1 MPGVPPAPSV
11 FSSFVGAGVTPPMYP
26 GTHHAA
32 HAPQGPHYSQHHR
45 LHPQL
50 SVLHQVNSEAAPSAF
65 HPVVSRGA
73 RRLHDVTSPDR
84 ESQRADDPGGPQMQG
99 GTPGRNLGDI
109 PTHVLPLGHSMPP
122 LGVPS
127 LGMGNPLLPGIFDRR
142 LLRVSGRAARPKKQF
157 ICKYCSRHFTKSY
170 NLLIHERTHT
180 DERPFPCDVCGKA
193 FRRQDHLRDHKY
205 IHSKEKPFKCSECG
219 KGFCQSRTLAVHK
232 ILHMEESPHKC
243 PTCGR
248 SFNQR
253 SNLKTHLLTHTDLKP
268 YKCATCSAVFR
279 RNCDL
284 RRHMLTHSIGGHL
297 PSDKDTEEGKNANHD
312 DGSASGSSSAAALS
326 ACVRREGGTDLDDD
340 EVEEEPE
347 EDDEDEEIDPGRPD
361 DAYAFYESEKVED
374 EEEVEEDLE
383 DDDDGSRIVADEPR
397 DHHHVSTL
405 HQSGLQRNDLHML
418 SSHAHTTQTN
428 TTHTHTTHEHTTPSH
443 TTHIHTTHAHTS
455 HNLSS
460 SVHNSPHAPHASLS
474 SPSSRDSVMSDH
486 HVQQPPSLSQRPT
499 SRPHAHLTP
508 LYSPAHGFYPIVGG
522 GGAGPPGPHY
532 RPSHHDLKRPIEQVL
547 GGPGPSIPPPSL
559 MGMQGHMPMGGSAM
573 GAAPRPPYPPHPPE
587 RPKKKGFMIEDIMN
601 G

>member
-1 MPGVPPAPSV
+1 MSGGSGSVPGVPPAPSV
-11 FSSFVGAGVTPPMYP
+11 FSSFVSTGVSAPMYP
-26 GTHHAA
+26 GSHHSV
-32 HAPQGPHYSQHHR
+32 HTPQGGLHYSQHHR

-65 HPVVSRGA
+65 HPVVSRGS
-73 RRLHDVTSPDR
+73 RRLHEVASPDHEAPR
-84 ESQRADDPGGPQMQG
+84 PDDPGGPQLQSG
-99 GTPGRNLGDI
+99 PSRNLADI
-109 PTHVLPLGHSMPP
+109 QGHVLPLGHSMPP
-122 LGVPS
+122 LGVPT

-268 YKCATCSAVFR
+268 YKCASCSAVFR

-297 PSDKDTEEGKNANHD
+297 PSDKDTEEGKTSTQ
-312 DGSASGSSSAAALS
+312 DGELGTSGSSSAAVGLA
-326 ACVRREGGTDLDDD
+326 ACDRREGGTDLDDD
-340 EVEEEPE
+340 EVEEEAE
-347 EDDEDEEIDPGRPD
+347 DDDEDEEIDPGRPD
-361 DAYAFYESEKVED
+361 DAYSFYESEKVED
-374 EEEVEEDLE
+374 DDEVEEELEE
-383 DDDDGSRIVADEPR
+383 DDDEGNGVHGEDQST
-397 DHHHVSTL
+397 DHHHHHVLHQQEVHRTDVHSHTTHVHSTL
-405 HQSGLQRNDLHML
+405 
-418 SSHAHTTQTN
+418 AHTTVAHN
-428 TTHTHTTHEHTTPSH
+428 TLPHKTHTTHVHT
-443 TTHIHTTHAHTS
+443 AHTS
-455 HNLSS
+455 HDQLTPLTHTSHPHTS
-460 SVHNSPHAPHASLS
+460 HNN
-474 SPSSRDSVMSDH
+474 SSRDSGILGPH
-486 HVQQPPSLSQRPT
+486 GPPPPRPPSH
-499 SRPHAHLTP
+499 PHAHL
-508 LYSPAHGFYPIVGG
+508 YSHAHGFYPMVGG
-522 GGAGPPGPHY
+522 GGSGPPVY
-532 RPSHHDLKRPIEQVL
+532 RPPHHDLKRPIEQVL
-547 GGPGPSIPPPSL
+547 GGPGPSVGPPSML
-559 MGMQGHMPMGGSAM
+559 PMQGPVHMGGSAM
-573 GAAPRPPYPPHPPE
+573 GAAPRPLYPPHPPE
-587 RPKKKGFMIEDIMN
+587 RPKKKGFMIDDIMN

>member
-1 MPGVPPAPSV
+1 MSGGSGSVPGVPPSPSV

-26 GTHHAA
+26 GSHHAA
-32 HAPQGPHYSQHHR
+32 HAAHTPPGTHYNQHHR

-50 SVLHQVNSEAAPSAF
+50 SVLHQVSSEAAPSAF

-73 RRLHDVTSPDR
+73 RRLHDVSSPDR
-84 ESQRADDPGGPQMQG
+84 DAARAEDPGGPQLQG
-99 GTPGRNLGDI
+99 GPGRQLGDL
-109 PTHVLPLGHSMPP
+109 PPHVLPPLGHSMPP

-205 IHSKEKPFKCSECG
+205 IHSKEKPFKCGECG

-297 PSDKDTEEGKNANHD
+297 PADKEADEAKGAAHD
-312 DGSASGSSSAAALS
+312 DLAASGSSSTPSLALCERRDGAA
-326 ACVRREGGTDLDDD
+326 DIDDD
-340 EVEEEPE
+340 EAEDEADD
-347 EDDEDEEIDPGRPD
+347 DDEDEEIDPGRPD
-361 DAYAFYESEKVED
+361 DAYGFYEAEKADD
-374 EEEVEEDLE
+374 EEDVEEEL
-383 DDDDGSRIVADEPR
+383 DDDDDEGGDEPA
-397 DHHHVSTL
+397 DHRVSAL
-405 HQSGLQRNDLHML
+405 RAQDMHGADLHPA
-418 SSHAHTTQTN
+418 HAPLAHASLA
-428 TTHTHTTHEHTTPSH
+428 HAALAAPPAHA
-443 TTHIHTTHAHTS
+443 THAHTA
-455 HNLSS
+455 H
-460 SVHNSPHAPHASLS
+460 VATHDPGAHGPHAAHGSN
-474 SPSSRDSVMSDH
+474 SSRDSGMSGPH
-486 HVQQPPSLSQRPT
+486 GAPPPRPS
-499 SRPHAHLTP
+499 SRPHAHVTS
-508 LYSPAHGFYPIVGG
+508 LYSHGHGFYPVVGG
-522 GGAGPPGPHY
+522 GGAGPPA
-532 RPSHHDLKRPIEQVL
+532 SHFRAAPHDLKRPIEQVL
-547 GGPGPSIPPPSL
+547 GGAGPSGAPPTV
-559 MGMQGHMPMGGSAM
+559 MGVQAPLHMGGGAM

>member
-1 MPGVPPAPSV
+1 MSGGSGSVPGVPPGPSV
-11 FSSFVGAGVTPPMYP
+11 FSSFVGAGVSPPMYP
-26 GTHHAA
+26 GSHHA
-32 HAPQGPHYSQHHR
+32 HTPQGPHYSQHPR

-73 RRLHDVTSPDR
+73 RRLHDVASPDR
-84 ESQRADDPGGPQMQG
+84 ECPRVDDPSQLQG
-99 GTPGRNLGDI
+99 GHGRNLGEI
-109 PTHVLPLGHSMPP
+109 PGHVLPLGHSMPP
-122 LGVPS
+122 LGVPT

-268 YKCATCSAVFR
+268 YKCASCSAVFR

-297 PSDKDTEEGKNANHD
+297 PSDKDSEEGKNSNHHD
-312 DGSASGSSSAAALS
+312 VSVSGPSSAAAIS
-326 ACVRREGGTDLDDD
+326 VCDRRGGGTDLDDD
-340 EVEEEPE
+340 EVEEDAE

-361 DAYAFYESEKVED
+361 DAYSFYESEKVEED
-374 EEEVEEDLE
+374 EEELEEDDEEGNGVQAE
-383 DDDDGSRIVADEPR
+383 DHPTD
-397 DHHHVSTL
+397 HHVSSL
-405 HQSGLQRNDLHML
+405 HQPELHRPDMHAH
-418 SSHAHTTQTN
+418 SSHVHTTHVHNTLPHKTHPHVTHAHTT
-428 TTHTHTTHEHTTPSH
+428 HVHTTIVPHSSH
-443 TTHIHTTHAHTS
+443 DQLHSHTS
-455 HNLSS
+455 HA
-460 SVHNSPHAPHASLS
+460 HSPHSN
-474 SPSSRDSVMSDH
+474 SSRDSGMLGPH
-486 HVQQPPSLSQRPT
+486 GAPPPRPA
-499 SRPHAHLTP
+499 SHPHAHVTP
-508 LYSPAHGFYPIVGG
+508 LYSHAHGFYPMVGG
-522 GGAGPPGPHY
+522 GGSGPPGPHY
-532 RPSHHDLKRPIEQVL
+532 RPAHHDLKRPIEQVL
-547 GGPGPSIPPPSL
+547 GGPGPSLGPPPL
-559 MGMQGHMPMGGSAM
+559 LPMQGPVPMGGGAM
-573 GAAPRPPYPPHPPE
+573 GAAPRPPYPLHPPE